1 MTKFINEIKSLLI
14 LVLAILFLKETVVE
28 LYIVPTS
35 SMERNILKGD
45 MLIGSRFVYGIQIP
59 QKVWIPFTAKSIP
72 TFLPNYRL
80 PAFKEVERGD
90 VVVFEYPR
98 DGVYKYVK
106 RCIGLPGET
115 ISIVNREV
123 FVDGQLIP
131 LPENAQF
138 LDFKAQDPL
147 INDTNIFLKSGNKD
161 NLPEIKIPKKG
172 DIVDINLTMDWENIF
187 SLLLY
192 EGNVIE
198 LINQEYDLHLSF
210 TNTSPVD
217 IYRRTGDVSIF
228 KNYVPSKGAK
238 LINPWSEMMKADYLQ
253 YIYINGI
260 PLQDFGTYQLK
271 QNYYWMMGD
280 NRDNSEDSRFWGFV
294 PEDKILGQP
303 VITWFS
309 LDLDSYKP
317 RLLRIGKIPN

>member
-1 MTKFINEIKSLLI
+1 MNKILNEIKSLLVLI
-14 LVLAILFLKETVVE
+14 LAILFLKETVVE

-45 MLIGSRFVYGIQIP
+45 MLIGSRYVYGIQIP
-59 QKVWIPFTAKSIP
+59 QKVWIPFTSKSIP

-80 PAFKEVERGD
+80 PAFKSVERGD

-115 ISIVNREV
+115 ISIVDREV
-123 FVDGQLIP
+123 FIDDQLIP
-131 LPENAQF
+131 LPQNAQF
-138 LDFKAQDPL
+138 LDFKAQDSNV
-147 INDTNIFLKSGNKD
+147 NDNNIFLKRGNKD
-161 NLPEIKIPKKG
+161 NLTAIRIPQKG
-172 DIVDINLTMDWENIF
+172 DILEISLAMDWEYIF
-187 SLLLY
+187 PLLLY
-192 EGNVIE
+192 EGNVVE
-198 LINQEYDLHLSF
+198 LINEDFDLQLSF
-210 TNTSPVD
+210 TNSSPMD

-238 LINPWSEMMKADYLQ
+238 LINPWSEMFKENYLQ

-260 PLQDFGTYQLK
+260 PLQEFGTYQLN

-317 RLLRIGKIPN
+317 RLSRIGKITN